1 MTQQTMEQLPYG
13 VDPRQVLTTEQ
24 FRHFPPCIDVEKALK
39 ENSNLP
45 PLPTATDISEIRTY
59 LDGRLGRIWKEGEVI
74 FELYLPSDYPLET
87 TIWEVNGEIATIQTV
102 NQMLLDRTQ
111 NLDMEIIEK
120 KNNAARE
127 KLKQEQKSSY

>member
-1 MTQQTMEQLPYG
+1 MTQQTVEQLPYG

-24 FRHFPPCIDVEKALK
+24 FRHFSPCIDVEKALR
-39 ENSNLP
+39 ENGDLP
-45 PLPTATDISEIRTY
+45 PLPASTDICDVRTY

-111 NLDMEIIEK
+111 HLDMEIVERK
-120 KNNAARE
+120 TNAANERLYRQG
-127 KLKQEQKSSY
+127 KNPN

>member
-1 MTQQTMEQLPYG
+1 MTQQIMEQLPYG

-24 FRHFPPCIDVEKALK
+24 FRHFSPDINLEKALR
-39 ENSNLP
+39 ENRNLP
-45 PLPTATDISEIRTY
+45 PLPATTDICEIRTY

-74 FELYLPSDYPLET
+74 FQLYLPSDYPLET

-111 NLDMEIIEK
+111 DLDREIIEK
-120 KNNAARE
+120 KNNSARE
-127 KLKQEQKSSY
+127 RLRK